1 MPAKARA
8 VVQGGTSKYYY
19 IVFCELY
26 GEANAMIFDLK
37 NPSPDMEGSSVLE
50 ADRLDQ
56 VRDWVKASR
65 SFMNGWIIW
74 LQLRVINIGYGGNL
88 VMLSK
93 ALEGRALVKD
103 S

>member
-65 SFMNGWIIW
+65 SFHEW
-74 LQLRVINIGYGGNL
+74 LDHL
-88 VMLSK
+88 VTAQGDKYWLWW
-93 ALEGRALVKD
+93 
-103 S
+103 